1 MKLPLDA
8 LMASRC
14 HGRKKVIKK
23 DRQWLYIQHACYMC
37 RTSPLFFFHWKK
49 NKTKKNCNVA
59 QTNIFLVFLWR
70 PQYGT
75 VIKEKQVVKRIGRK
89 ALYSIFHGINCSEKF
104 YRLLS
109 ASLLASF
116 ARPPVSLISTV
127 GACTLCFVKSSRRL
141 ITDTW
146 P

>member
-14 HGRKKVIKK
+14 HGRKKWLKKTDNNYIFSMHVICAE
-23 DRQWLYIQHACYMC
+23 HHHC
-37 RTSPLFFFHWKK
+37 FFFIEKRTK
-49 NKTKKNCNVA
+49 QKKNCNVA

-75 VIKEKQVVKRIGRK
+75 VIKEKQVDKRIGRK